1 MVKKWGREIFIF
13 HAIIPALYPF
23 LLVKL
28 KYLYSVCLNLNHEK
42 KNKIVTKMGR
52 FKMVVLV
59 KTFDHYDH
67 KFQVFQLSC
76 KIVKELK
83 RNWNLDR
90 NLIITLLIMAICT
103 VVWQALYNFKTKRP
117 RRQDITNFYLKM
129 FKIMRSLRSAKCL
142 KTRAELKFTTQ
153 KANTCSSFTACSVFY
168 WKYLFWVNLVQKQII
183 SFLGKFS
190 PNYQFKLKFGTKT
203 N

>member
-1 MVKKWGREIFIF
+1 
-13 HAIIPALYPF
+13 
-23 LLVKL
+23 
-28 KYLYSVCLNLNHEK
+28 
-42 KNKIVTKMGR
+42 MGR

-142 KTRAELKFTTQ
+142 KTRVELKFTTQ

-190 PNYQFKLKFGTKT
+190 PNYQFKLKFCTKT
-203 N
+203 NWNMQTSTVMLTFSVFNWKYLFGQTWSTKSKLSVWAEISH